1 MRTHRAAVQPCTV
14 LRHTAEASYQWPAPC
29 RQRMLVVRFATQSY
43 GKLAQAQAIVRNSFA
58 ASPRP
63 LVVLPLHGSGGARR
77 LTEQVSSSS
86 IREPPRCQYPE
97 RLLQWQFGLQDLPR
111 KYRNI
116 VFAEVLIP
124 ILSLFL
130 GKASHGTASSCTRM
144 SSSSSSAGGTGA
156 AMRAVIRTFATLLS
170 CDLWRSYWY
179 RSVALFEEN
188 SMFLLPGSSE
198 W

>member
-58 ASPRP
+58 ASRP

-86 IREPPRCQYPE
+86 IREPPDANIPRDSSSGSLGCKTSRESIETSSSRKSSCQYC
-97 RLLQWQFGLQDLPR
+97 
-111 KYRNI
+111 
-116 VFAEVLIP
+116 
-124 ILSLFL
+124 
-130 GKASHGTASSCTRM
+130 H
-144 SSSSSSAGGTGA
+144 SSSGRLRMALPVA
-156 AMRAVIRTFATLLS
+156 AL
-170 CDLWRSYWY
+170 
-179 RSVALFEEN
+179 E
-188 SMFLLPGSSE
+188 
-198 W
+198 

>member
-86 IREPPRCQYPE
+86 IREPPDANIPRDSSSGSLGCKTSRESIETSSSRKSSYQYCHSSSE
-97 RLLQWQFGLQDLPR
+97 RLRMVLP
-111 KYRNI
+111 
-116 VFAEVLIP
+116 V
-124 ILSLFL
+124 
-130 GKASHGTASSCTRM
+130 
-144 SSSSSSAGGTGA
+144 A
-156 AMRAVIRTFATLLS
+156 AL
-170 CDLWRSYWY
+170 
-179 RSVALFEEN
+179 E
-188 SMFLLPGSSE
+188 
-198 W
+198 

>member
-58 ASPRP
+58 ASRP

-86 IREPPRCQYPE
+86 IREPPDANIPRDSSSGSLGCKTSRESIETSSSRKSSCQYCHSSSE
-97 RLLQWQFGLQDLPR
+97 RLR
-111 KYRNI
+111 M
-116 VFAEVLIP
+116 VL
-124 ILSLFL
+124 LV
-130 GKASHGTASSCTRM
+130 
-144 SSSSSSAGGTGA
+144 A
-156 AMRAVIRTFATLLS
+156 AL
-170 CDLWRSYWY
+170 
-179 RSVALFEEN
+179 E
-188 SMFLLPGSSE
+188 
-198 W
+198 